1 MKRILT
7 TLAVLAAFAFG
18 ASARTTAVKAVWI
31 SPDPSVLNTL
41 PCNDSF
47 TVEFLFINAGPE
59 TVTVADTFFF
69 QAPFTPQGRIN
80 LRPTTAPIPAN
91 DTIVHY
97 RFKTKISQL
106 QRLADPNN
114 NNTIVYPPFA
124 NGNYLMFI
132 QAAGFYNATT
142 APAGALEMEENDDI
156 ADGAAVK
163 IDCGG
168 TGIDDLFGN
177 TQKQALNIYP
187 NPTTGK
193 LNFKYNFDNTAASV
207 RVTDIAGRV
216 VMTQEFGKQSGVK
229 EISLDVSALN
239 NGMYF
244 VELTAGGKQAVSKV
258 TVQK

>member
-7 TLAVLAAFAFG
+7 TLAVLTAFAFG

-31 SPDPSVLNTL
+31 SPDPTALNTL

-47 TVEFLFINAGPE
+47 EVEFLFINAGPE

-69 QAPFTPQGRIN
+69 QAPFTPQGQIN
-80 LRPTTAPIPAN
+80 YAKTDAPIPTN

-97 RFKTKISQL
+97 RFKTKISIL
-106 QRLADPNN
+106 RRLANSSG
-114 NNTIVYPPFA
+114 TIVYPPFA
-124 NGNYLMFI
+124 NDNYVMFT
-132 QAAGFYNATT
+132 QAAGFYNA
-142 APAGALEMEENDDI
+142 ASLPPGALEMEDNDDI
-156 ADGAAVK
+156 GDGGPVK

-193 LNFKYNFDNTAASV
+193 LNFKYNFDNTAATV

-216 VMTQEFGKQSGVK
+216 VMTKEFGKQSGVK

-244 VELTAGGKQAVSKV
+244 VELTAGGKQAISKV